1 MLDASLAHRRH
12 FPAVNWFQSY
22 SLYERAMEE
31 HFSRTVAPGWG
42 EARQRCRTLL
52 QREEALREVAE
63 IVGLEGMQ
71 EHDRLILHSA
81 ERIRLEF
88 LCQNAY
94 SEDAF
99 SAPARIIAMMNDI
112 LADHERLEGCL
123 AAGDTLESALA
134 KGGGGHASQ

>member
-1 MLDASLAHRRH
+1 
-12 FPAVNWFQSY
+12 
-22 SLYERAMEE
+22 MEQ
-31 HFSRTVAPGWG
+31 HFSQNVAPGWA

-71 EHDRLILHSA
+71 EQDRLILHSA

-99 SAPARIIAMMNDI
+99 SSPERIMEMINGI
-112 LADHERLEGCL
+112 LDDHDRLEKCL
-123 AAGDTLESALA
+123 ASGQTLEVALG
-134 KGGGGHASQ
+134 KEGGEHASQ

>member
-1 MLDASLAHRRH
+1 
-12 FPAVNWFQSY
+12 
-22 SLYERAMEE
+22 MEQ
-31 HFSRTVAPGWG
+31 HFSRTVAAGWAK
-42 EARQRCRTLL
+42 ARQRCRTML

-71 EHDRLILHSA
+71 EQDRLILHSA

-99 SAPARIIAMMNDI
+99 SSPERIIAMIDGI
-112 LADHERLEGCL
+112 LADFDRLEGCL
-123 AAGDTLESALA
+123 AAGDTLEAALG
-134 KGGGGHASQ
+134 KGGG